1 MFDIQEELKK
11 LPAKPGVYLMHDAA
25 DEIIYVGKAISL
37 KNRVRQYFQES
48 RQVTPKIEK
57 MISRIAWFEYI
68 VTDSELEA
76 LVLECNLIK
85 EHSPRYNTMLKDGK
99 SYPYIK
105 ATIQE
110 PFPRL
115 LFSRQVKRD
124 GNKYFGPFTSAA
136 AIREAIEL
144 VNRIYHLRTC
154 SRKLSGGTAA
164 EAGGSAQE
172 PAAAADAPAQQ
183 AAGAA
188 QQAGRQVPLDAKN
201 RPCLY
206 YEMGQCDAPCQGW
219 ITEEAYRRNFEQAL
233 RFLQGDTSQI
243 RHELEAKMKDAS
255 AQMAFEEAAVYR
267 DQLESIRRVTERQ
280 KITSDENQDRDILA
294 LARSGN
300 EAVMQ
305 VFFIR
310 NGKLLG
316 REHYYLTGVEFEKD
330 EDVISSFIKQMY
342 AGTPYLP
349 GELVTEKEFSDSE
362 AILNWLSE
370 KRGRRVRV
378 TIPQRGQKER
388 LLELAKK
395 NAYMVLTQD
404 AEKLKSERARTRGA
418 MDELEELLGMQ
429 GRLHRVE
436 SYDISH
442 INGFETV
449 GSMVVFDE
457 GKAKKNDYRKFRIRS
472 VTGPDDYG
480 SMDEMLTRRFE
491 HSKREGLSETDS
503 FAHLPDI
510 IFMDGGKGQVH
521 ICEEVLDRL
530 QIDVPVCGMV
540 KDDHHRT
547 RGLYFHDVEIPI
559 DTHSEGFHL
568 ITRIQDETHRFAIE
582 YHKSIRSKGQTH
594 SILDDIPGIGPK
606 RRLALMRAFASLD
619 EISQASED
627 ALAEVEGMDR
637 KSARSVADYFKK
649 MRP

>member
-1 MFDIQEELKK
+1 MFDITEELKK
-11 LPAKPGVYLMHDAA
+11 LPAKPGVYLMHDAS

-85 EHSPRYNTMLKDGK
+85 EHAPRYNTMLKDGK

-124 GNKYFGPFTSAA
+124 GNKYFGPFTSAG

-154 SRKLSGGTAA
+154 SRKIGRAVADTVSD
-164 EAGGSAQE
+164 
-172 PAAAADAPAQQ
+172 AAADNEKRSA
-183 AAGAA
+183 
-188 QQAGRQVPLDAKN
+188 PLDAKN

-219 ITEEAYRRNFEQAL
+219 ISVEDYAKNFEQAL
-233 RFLQGDTSQI
+233 RFLQGDTGDI
-243 RHELEAKMKDAS
+243 RRELESKMKA
-255 AQMAFEEAAVYR
+255 AAEQMAFEEAAIYR
-267 DQLESIRRVTERQ
+267 DQLESIKRVTERQ
-280 KITSDENQDRDILA
+280 KITSGEQEDRDILA
-294 LARSGN
+294 LARSGD

-310 NGKLLG
+310 DGKLLG

-330 EDVISSFIKQMY
+330 EDVISSFIKQNY

-349 GELVTEKEFSDSE
+349 GELVTEREFSDSE

-370 KRGRRVRV
+370 KRGKRVRM

-395 NAYMVLTQD
+395 NAYLVLNQD
-404 AEKLKSERARTRGA
+404 TEKLKAEQARTRGA
-418 MDELEELLGMQ
+418 MDELEELLGME

-491 HSKREGLSETDS
+491 HSRKEGLSETDS

-530 QIDVPVCGMV
+530 QINVPVCGMV

-582 YHKSIRSKGQTH
+582 YHKQIRSKGQTH

-606 RRLALMRAFASLD
+606 RRLALMKAYESLD
-619 EISQASED
+619 EISQATED
-627 ALAEVEGMDR
+627 ELSQVEGMDR
-637 KSARSVADYFKK
+637 KAAGAVVAFFRNQEKAGD
-649 MRP
+649 